1 MPRSRNL
8 RAASSLCAA
17 LLLLGVAC
25 SDDAPEEPGDAALEA
40 PASTPTPDPK
50 CPLTGDDAP
59 SVEVAERPAVAVKVE
74 NDPVAYPLSG
84 LDEAEIVFEEL
95 VEGGVTRFMAIY
107 HCTDAR
113 KAGPVRSARI
123 VDPGIMIP
131 ITRILGAAGGND
143 IVRKALKKAGVV
155 ILDEDTSGKAMRR
168 IARSG
173 VSLEHTLYANTVAL
187 RKLGSK
193 RFSDPPETNFRFGPL
208 EGKATN
214 AKSIE
219 INFGGSATVSYQWR
233 NGRWQ
238 RFDNG
243 APLTAEGGGQIAVD
257 NVVIEQHT
265 IVNSKTV
272 FDIAG
277 NPSIEL
283 ADETGKGKALLLRDG
298 KAIKGRW
305 IRKKEKG
312 PVEFVTS
319 QGDPMVFA
327 PGTIWIELVPDRKG
341 EIKGSSTVSKK

>member
-1 MPRSRNL
+1 MPRSRGTRL
-8 RAASSLCAA
+8 AAASVVS
-17 LLLLGVAC
+17 LLLLGAAC
-25 SDDAPEEPGDAALEA
+25 TSEEEPADPEVAAET
-40 PASTPTPDPK
+40 PTPTPTPDPK
-50 CPLTGDDAP
+50 CPLTGADA
-59 SVEVAERPAVAVKVE
+59 SSAEVAERPAVAVKVE

-84 LDEAEIVFEEL
+84 LDEAEVVFEEL
-95 VEGGVTRFMAIY
+95 VEGGITRFMAIY
-107 HCTDAR
+107 HCTDA
-113 KAGPVRSARI
+113 KKVGPVRSARV

-143 IVRKALKKAGVV
+143 IVRKALKKAKVV

-168 IARSG
+168 ISRSG
-173 VSLEHTLYANTVAL
+173 VSLEHTLYANTSAL

-193 RFSDPPETNFRFGPL
+193 RFSDPPETNFQFGPL
-208 EGKATN
+208 EGKATE

-219 INFGGSATVSYQWR
+219 INFGGSSTVSYRWQR
-233 NGRWQ
+233 GRWQ

-243 APLTAEGGGQIAVD
+243 SPLMAEGGGQIAVD

-298 KAIKGRW
+298 QAIKGRW
-305 IRKKEKG
+305 VRKKEAG
-312 PVEFVTS
+312 PVEFLTA
-319 QGDPMVFA
+319 QGEPMVFA
-327 PGTIWIELVPDRKG
+327 PGTIWVELVPDKKG
-341 EIKGSSTVSKK
+341 EIKGSFTISKK

>member
-1 MPRSRNL
+1 MPRSRTSHL
-8 RAASSLCAA
+8 GA
-17 LLLLGVAC
+17 LALVSCLLFAVAC
-25 SDDAPEEPGDAALEA
+25 TSEEPEEPGVAVQS
-40 PASTPTPDPK
+40 PTPTPTPDPI
-50 CPLTGDDAP
+50 CPLTGQDAP
-59 SVEVAERPAVAVKVE
+59 SAEVAARPAVAVKVE
-74 NDPVAYPLSG
+74 NNPVAYPLSG

-95 VEGGVTRFMAIY
+95 VEGGITRFMAIY
-107 HCTDAR
+107 HCTDA
-113 KAGPVRSARI
+113 KKVGPVRSARV

-143 IVRKALKKAGVV
+143 IVRKALKKAKVV

-173 VSLEHTLYANTVAL
+173 ISLEHTLYANTSAL

-193 RFSDPPETNFRFGPL
+193 RFSDPPVANFQFGPL
-208 EGKATN
+208 EGKASP

-219 INFGGSATVSYQWR
+219 INFGGSANVSYRWR
-233 NGRWQ
+233 KGAWQ

-243 APLTAEGGGQIAVD
+243 SPLMAEGGGQIAVD

-265 IVNSKTV
+265 IVNSKTI
-272 FDIAG
+272 FDVAG

-305 IRKKEKG
+305 IRKTEKG
-312 PVEFVTS
+312 PVEFLTA
-319 QGDPMVFA
+319 QGEEMVFA
-327 PGTIWIELVPDRKG
+327 PGTIWVELVPDRKG
-341 EIKGSSTVSKK
+341 EIKGSFSVAKK